1 MTAGVVQIY
10 RTGRK
15 TPTRDGGS
23 QSTRDRSHRRRRIPA
38 IDSYSSCRP
47 LRAAPRIPRSASASP
62 LAFTLHHGS
71 MPKSQLKT
79 STCAYLSIHREEE
92 AHYPIVFSLALV
104 FLSSPTESPSPRF
117 HPTRKQE
124 FVVKISP
131 SRVSVDFF
139 FVASLLLW
147 ASDPGLR
154 GSWEEEVGRPA
165 GGDLAGRRWPAG
177 RSRSRSG
184 FGSSTARTSGPPST
198 TPPPQSPRSR
208 SSSSLGGRK
217 VRPIDW

>member
-1 MTAGVVQIY
+1 
-10 RTGRK
+10 
-15 TPTRDGGS
+15 
-23 QSTRDRSHRRRRIPA
+23 
-38 IDSYSSCRP
+38 
-47 LRAAPRIPRSASASP
+47 
-62 LAFTLHHGS
+62 
-71 MPKSQLKT
+71 MPKPQLKT

-139 FVASLLLW
+139 AASLLLW

>member
-1 MTAGVVQIY
+1 
-10 RTGRK
+10 
-15 TPTRDGGS
+15 
-23 QSTRDRSHRRRRIPA
+23 
-38 IDSYSSCRP
+38 
-47 LRAAPRIPRSASASP
+47 
-62 LAFTLHHGS
+62 
-71 MPKSQLKT
+71 MPKPQLKT
-79 STCAYLSIHREEE
+79 STWAYLSIHREEE
-92 AHYPIVFSLALV
+92 AHYPVSLSGSRLPLLPHRVAV
-104 FLSSPTESPSPRF
+104 PSLSPHAEARIRRQNLTF
-117 HPTRKQE
+117 AC
-124 FVVKISP
+124 FCG
-131 SRVSVDFF
+131 FF